1 MASVV
6 SAVLVINAVYPAIVR
21 SGNSITRMAAKLDE
35 RIESQVKIV
44 YATGELDDAGTW
56 QDVDSDSYFD
66 VTFWVKN
73 IGVSRIIGIEETD
86 IFYGIAGDFARIPH
100 STDAGGTYPQWSYS
114 IENGDDWTSSVT
126 VKFWIHYQS
135 AEASDEYL
143 VKVITPNGSYDELY
157 FSY

>member
-1 MASVV
+1 VASVV

>member
-6 SAVLVINAVYPAIVR
+6 SAVLVINSVYPAIVR
-21 SGNSITRMAAKLDE
+21 SGNSLTRMAAKLDE

-44 YATGELDDAGTW
+44 YATGELDSSGTW
-56 QDVDSDSYFD
+56 QDVDSDAYFD

-86 IFYGIAGDFARIPH
+86 IFYGTAGDFARIPH
-100 STDAGGTYPQWSYS
+100 TTDAGGAYPQWSYS

-135 AEASDEYL
+135 AEASDEYF